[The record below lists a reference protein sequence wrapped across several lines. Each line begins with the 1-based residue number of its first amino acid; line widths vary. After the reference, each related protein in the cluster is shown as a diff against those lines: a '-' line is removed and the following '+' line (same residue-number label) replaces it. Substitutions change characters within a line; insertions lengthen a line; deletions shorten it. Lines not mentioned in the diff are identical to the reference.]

1 MEWSDKVTG
10 LNSRTDIRSG
20 FCTLLLKLLHSEFT
34 LKSNSNKNGWHRR
47 KKKTLFHKIWNNVPT
62 KNVKFI
68 NETQVNHTQIL
79 YIHKKNNSKNE
90 NEKKNQANKLF
101 FIRKVSGKKN
111 PA

>member
-1 MEWSDKVTG
+1 M
-10 LNSRTDIRSG
+10 
-20 FCTLLLKLLHSEFT
+20 
-34 LKSNSNKNGWHRR
+34 
-47 KKKTLFHKIWNNVPT
+47 

-79 YIHKKNNSKNE
+79 YIHKNNNRKNE
-90 NEKKNQANKLF
+90 NEKKKPTKQTNYF

>member
-1 MEWSDKVTG
+1 MFQRKTWS
-10 LNSRTDIRSG
+10 L
-20 FCTLLLKLLHSEFT
+20 
-34 LKSNSNKNGWHRR
+34 
-47 KKKTLFHKIWNNVPT
+47 
-62 KNVKFI
+62 

-90 NEKKNQANKLF
+90 NEKKNQTNKLF

>member
-1 MEWSDKVTG
+1 M
-10 LNSRTDIRSG
+10 
-20 FCTLLLKLLHSEFT
+20 
-34 LKSNSNKNGWHRR
+34 
-47 KKKTLFHKIWNNVPT
+47 

-90 NEKKNQANKLF
+90 NEKKNNNQTNKLFF

>member
-1 MEWSDKVTG
+1 MA
-10 LNSRTDIRSG
+10 DIV
-20 FCTLLLKLLHSEFT
+20 E
-34 LKSNSNKNGWHRR
+34 
-47 KKKTLFHKIWNNVPT
+47 KKTLFHKIWNNVPT

-90 NEKKNQANKLF
+90 NEKKNQTNKLF

>member
-1 MEWSDKVTG
+1 MV
-10 LNSRTDIRSG
+10 DI
-20 FCTLLLKLLHSEFT
+20 EE
-34 LKSNSNKNGWHRR
+34 
-47 KKKTLFHKIWNNVPT
+47 KKTLFHEIWNNVPM

-68 NETQVNHTQIL
+68 NETQVNHTPIL

-90 NEKKNQANKLF
+90 NEKNNNNQTNKLF